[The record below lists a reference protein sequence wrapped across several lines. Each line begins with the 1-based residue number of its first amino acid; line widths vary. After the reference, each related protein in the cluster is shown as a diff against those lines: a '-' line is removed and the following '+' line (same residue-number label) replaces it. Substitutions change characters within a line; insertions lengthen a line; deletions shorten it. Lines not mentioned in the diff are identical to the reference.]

1 MCVYLCIN
9 AIYTYTYT
17 HYIYISHV
25 WRSEDNVEESALL
38 APCLSLRQG
47 LLFACVH

>member
-1 MCVYLCIN
+1 MCVYI
-9 AIYTYTYT
+9 
-17 HYIYISHV
+17 YIYISHV
-25 WRSEDNVEESALL
+25 WRSEDNVGNRAPL